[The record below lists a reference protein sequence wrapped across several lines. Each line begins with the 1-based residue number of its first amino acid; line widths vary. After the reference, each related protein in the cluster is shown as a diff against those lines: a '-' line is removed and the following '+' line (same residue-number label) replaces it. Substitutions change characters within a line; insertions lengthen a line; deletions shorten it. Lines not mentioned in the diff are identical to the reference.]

1 MTGEG
6 LPKTGS
12 LSGSNAAVRYGG
24 AVRLASGPANL
35 PDARLGVHACCVLQ
49 NEKTAEAFNA
59 AAAADS
65 SCAMAFWGQ
74 AMSLLHPLW
83 TPPSSADARVAISAI
98 ERGLAAARTTR
109 ERDYLGAIRA
119 YYADYD
125 RTDPRARFVRY
136 ALAMDTVR
144 RRSASWTRPRRLLPA

>member
-1 MTGEG
+1 MSWS
-6 LPKTGS
+6 LLARASPKTGS

-83 TPPSSADARVAISAI
+83 TPPSSTSLEDHRLDRVGQRAD
-98 ERGLAAARTTR
+98 LH
-109 ERDYLGAIRA
+109 
-119 YYADYD
+119 
-125 RTDPRARFVRY
+125 
-136 ALAMDTVR
+136 
-144 RRSASWTRPRRLLPA
+144 RRSADNE